1 MYDIITV
8 GSATVDVFVKTESEL
23 IKIKTKDG
31 EEDLIAYPTGRK
43 VLIEKLDFMTGGGA
57 TNTAVCFSRLGL
69 KTACLST
76 IGKDDNGKKILNE
89 LKKEKID
96 FIGTIESKG
105 MTSYSIVL
113 DSIEHDR
120 TILTYKALSN
130 NLKFKKLEANIKRG
144 RLKTKWFYF
153 CTMMGESFKTLEKL
167 AEYAKQNKKQN
178 KKENKKES
186 KKESKK
192 EVKKENK
199 LDKPQNEIK
208 IAFNPTNYL
217 AKEGPKKLKKILDAT
232 DALVLNKEEA
242 KLLLGYKPED
252 MTITIERL
260 MKELNKLGPNIIVI
274 TDGANGAYCYEDAN
288 KRYMYHIQPRGV
300 KLMETTGAGDAFTSS
315 FIAGLIKG
323 KPIEFCLFLAQT
335 NTESVIQH
343 YGAKNILLT
352 WNNVLKEMKKY
363 KHKVERKK
371 I

>member
-23 IKIKTKDG
+23 IKIKTKEG

-43 VLIEKLDFMTGGGA
+43 ILIDKLDFMTGGGA

-69 KTACLST
+69 KTACLSS
-76 IGKDDNGKKILNE
+76 IGNDDNGKKILDE

-96 FIGTIESKG
+96 FIGTIESGESGKPKGRADGKTAGIGG

-113 DSIEHDR
+113 DSMEHDR

-130 NLKFKKLEANIKRG
+130 NLKFKKLETNIKKG
-144 RLKTKWFYF
+144 KLKTKWFYF
-153 CTMMGESFKTLEKL
+153 CTMLGESFKTLEKL
-167 AEYAKQNKKQN
+167 AEYAKKNN
-178 KKENKKES
+178 
-186 KKESKK
+186 
-192 EVKKENK
+192 
-199 LDKPQNEIK
+199 IK
-208 IAFNPTNYL
+208 VAFNPTNYL

-232 DALVLNKEEA
+232 EALVLNKEEA

-252 MTITIERL
+252 MTLTIERL
-260 MKELNKLGPNIIVI
+260 MKELNRLGPNIIVI

-288 KRYMYHIQPRGV
+288 KRFMYHIQPRGV

-352 WNNVLKEMKKY
+352 WDKVLKEMKKY
-363 KHKVERKK
+363 KHKVVRMKV
-371 I
+371 